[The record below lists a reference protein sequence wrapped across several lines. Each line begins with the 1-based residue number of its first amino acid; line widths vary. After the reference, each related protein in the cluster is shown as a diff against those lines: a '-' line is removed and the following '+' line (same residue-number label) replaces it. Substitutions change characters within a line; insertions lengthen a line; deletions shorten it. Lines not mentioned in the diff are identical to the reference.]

1 MSTVLIVGV
10 ALSAALLL
18 AALALTFL
26 SRIGPSNS
34 PRGRVGS
41 GQGDDGVAGAATLG
55 GLASA
60 GGAHHAHPDTG
71 FHTGGT
77 IGHDG
82 GGYHTGGF
90 DGGSDGGG
98 GDGGGGGSD

>member
-1 MSTVLIVGV
+1 MSTVVIVGV

-18 AALALTFL
+18 GALALSFR
-26 SRIGPSNS
+26 SRIGPTS
-34 PRGRVGS
+34 PRLRPVGG
-41 GQGDDGVAGAATLG
+41 GQADDGMSGAATLG
-55 GLASA
+55 VLAA
-60 GGAHHAHPDTG
+60 TGGAHHAHSGTG

>member
-1 MSTVLIVGV
+1 MSTVVIVGV
-10 ALSAALLL
+10 ALSAALLVG
-18 AALALTFL
+18 AFALTSK
-26 SRIGPSNS
+26 SRIGPARSTRRPAGATQS
-34 PRGRVGS
+34 
-41 GQGDDGVAGAATLG
+41 DDGLPAAATLSL
-55 GLASA
+55 LASA
-60 GGAHHAHPDTG
+60 GGAPHAHSDTG